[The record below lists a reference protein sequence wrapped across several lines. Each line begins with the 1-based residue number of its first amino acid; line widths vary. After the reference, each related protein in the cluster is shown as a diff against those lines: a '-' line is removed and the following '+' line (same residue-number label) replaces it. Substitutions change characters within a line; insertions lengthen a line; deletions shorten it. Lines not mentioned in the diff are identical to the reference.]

1 MTQWAKNLPAKQGL
15 QEMQF
20 RSLGQENPLEEEMVT
35 HSGILAGKI
44 PWTEEPG
51 SYSPWGHKESD
62 TTEHTQQQ
70 PSVTPRANSLLFQVI
85 V

>member
-1 MTQWAKNLPAKQGL
+1 M
-15 QEMQF
+15 QEMQVRF
-20 RSLGQENPLEEEMVT
+20 LGGENPLEEEMVT
-35 HSGILAGKI
+35 HSSILTGKI
-44 PWTEEPG
+44 PWTDEPG

-70 PSVTPRANSLLFQVI
+70 QSVTPRANSLLFQVI